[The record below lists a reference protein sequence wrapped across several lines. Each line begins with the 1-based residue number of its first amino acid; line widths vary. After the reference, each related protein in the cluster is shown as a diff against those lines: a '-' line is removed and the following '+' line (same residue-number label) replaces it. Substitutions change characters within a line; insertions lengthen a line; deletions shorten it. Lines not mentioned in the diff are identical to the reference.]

1 MQKIWY
7 PASNTKPFDRDFL
20 LKLANTK
27 SQRSSKSKDS
37 NPKSSIPAK
46 SRKSSHSLK
55 SPSSSK
61 SSKSS
66 NNSKSSGKILLE
78 KQKASILTSQAEGKL
93 EKQIR

>member
-46 SRKSSHSLK
+46 SRKSSDSLK

-66 NNSKSSGKILLE
+66 DNSRSSGKILLE